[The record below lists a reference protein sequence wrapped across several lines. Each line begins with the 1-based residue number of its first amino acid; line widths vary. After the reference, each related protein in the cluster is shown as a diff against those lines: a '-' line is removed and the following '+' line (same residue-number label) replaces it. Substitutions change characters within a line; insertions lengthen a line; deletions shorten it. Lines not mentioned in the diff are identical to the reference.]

1 MKFVKAFR
9 KKILLFS
16 IVIVSICVTSY
27 SLFSSKKPLYIW
39 NNTSSLPKGIYKISQ
54 GYSYGDIVA
63 FDIPDV
69 IIPLIK
75 ERGYIPVY
83 DRLLKPIVAMQGD
96 TVCINETTITINDV
110 YFGKTSLLDSMGRD
124 LPKLDGCITL
134 QTGHVW
140 VMIKGNSLSL
150 DSRYYGQVSEQH
162 IYGKASLLWQYGK

>member
-1 MKFVKAFR
+1 MKFVKAGR
-9 KKILLFS
+9 KKILLLS
-16 IVIVSICVTSY
+16 IVIVSMGVTTY
-27 SLFSSKKPLYIW
+27 SLFSSQKPVFIW

-96 TVCINETTITINDV
+96 TVCIKDTKITINDE

-124 LPKLDGCITL
+124 LPQLEGCSTVE
-134 QTGHVW
+134 TGYVW

-162 IYGKASLLWQYGK
+162 IYGKASLLWCYGK